1 MFYKKRCS
9 EIFRHTRR
17 KAPVLESLFNKVLD
31 VKASSIVKKR
41 LQRSCFPVNIKQ
53 MLRTPYLE
61 KHLRMTASARSKD
74 FVGRD
79 ES

>member
-1 MFYKKRCS
+1 M
-9 EIFRHTRR
+9 
-17 KAPVLESLFNKVLD
+17 LESLFNKVLD
-31 VKASSIVKKR
+31 VKAYSIVKKR
-41 LQRSCFPVNIKQ
+41 LQRRCFPVNMKQ
-53 MLRTPYLE
+53 LLRTPYLE